1 MTTFMLVIFAY
12 LIGSI
17 PTGVIIGKIFFNTD
31 IRNHGS
37 KNIGATNAERIL
49 GKKAGL
55 AVSIIDILKVF
66 IPVFIY
72 RRISSD
78 INTSALIGIAG
89 LLGHCYPI
97 YLKFKGGKGVSSF
110 LGIVFGLNF
119 YVGIITLATWK
130 VLKQITNYVS
140 VSSMISCFI
149 SSFIFLYLN
158 GPSVV
163 FYVLFIGSL
172 FIVYLHRTNI
182 KRLLNGTENKVKK

>member
-1 MTTFMLVIFAY
+1 MTTLLLVIFAY
-12 LIGSI
+12 LIGSF
-17 PTGVIIGKIFFNTD
+17 PTGVIIGKVFFNTD

-49 GKKAGL
+49 GKKAGF

-66 IPVFIY
+66 LPVFIY
-72 RRISSD
+72 RKLTND
-78 INTSALIGIAG
+78 MNTSALIGIAG

-130 VLKQITNYVS
+130 VLKHITNYVS

-163 FYVLFIGSL
+163 FFTLFIGSI

-182 KRLLNGTENKVKK
+182 KRLLNGTENRVKK